1 MKITDYVISIICIII
16 FSTLAG
22 LFFENKGIGKYV
34 NYFFSSL
41 IILLVIT
48 PIASIVNKNFEI
60 SDEFFSTEVT
70 LDSEFLD
77 YLSAIKNA
85 ELNSA
90 VQSMLAKNGYRNV
103 KISVRSDGSSDLVN
117 TVSVNLDDLVIDADF
132 EHINKYNKITSLISD
147 YLDIDKEA
155 VVYE

>member
-1 MKITDYVISIICIII
+1 
-16 FSTLAG
+16 
-22 LFFENKGIGKYV
+22 
-34 NYFFSSL
+34 
-41 IILLVIT
+41 
-48 PIASIVNKNFEI
+48 
-60 SDEFFSTEVT
+60 
-70 LDSEFLD
+70 
-77 YLSAIKNA
+77 
-85 ELNSA
+85 
-90 VQSMLAKNGYRNV
+90 MLAKNGYRNV

>member
-60 SDEFFSTEVT
+60 TDEFFSTEVT

-77 YLSAIKNA
+77 YLSDIKNA